1 MIESINYWK
10 TSKSLV
16 QSGGQVE
23 SFHHIIQ
30 WTNHIYVQLV
40 DIFIHEDD
48 FCPMDKFKSNRSWSW
63 NDSCINIY

>member
-30 WTNHIYVQLV
+30 WTNHIYIFVQLV
-40 DIFIHEDD
+40 DIFIHEDNLSD
-48 FCPMDKFKSNRSWSW
+48 G
-63 NDSCINIY
+63 